1 MEVLER
7 VLGLE
12 DLLAVLQDLV
22 VVHPL
27 HTSLINDL
35 ILAQVYP
42 IGETNSH
49 HAAAESMHLSK

>member
-7 VLGLE
+7 VLELGVQELE
-12 DLLAVLQDLV
+12 A
-22 VVHPL
+22 HPL

-42 IGETNSH
+42 IGETNFH
-49 HAAAESMHLSK
+49 HAATESMHLSK